1 MRKKT
6 LLTNDSNT
14 ALMMERVSRP
24 DAALSALEHPRRGV
38 SPLPAAGS
46 LQAAYLHAGH
56 LLVSRDPCR
65 VTTILGSCV
74 AVGIWDPVSCVGG
87 INHFLLPERTGSEL
101 ESPRFGN
108 IAVLAL
114 IQEVVAAGGR
124 RRTLQAKLFGGACV
138 LPAFQSGRGH
148 LGRKN
153 VELARQV
160 LLDEGIPVTAEDV
173 EGERGRKL
181 IFQTHDGAAW
191 VRSL

>member
-1 MRKKT
+1 MI
-6 LLTNDSNT
+6 L
-14 ALMMERVSRP
+14 RP
-24 DAALSALEHPRRGV
+24 EAVSALEHPRGGV
-38 SPLPAAGS
+38 SPLPPAGT

-56 LLVSRDPCR
+56 FLVSRDPCR

-74 AVGIWDPVSCVGG
+74 AVGMWDPTSGIGG
-87 INHFLLPERTGSEL
+87 INHFLLPQWTGTDF

-108 IAVLAL
+108 IALRAL
-114 IQEVVAAGGR
+114 IREVVAAGGR
-124 RRTLQAKLFGGACV
+124 RRSLQAKLFGGACV
-138 LPAFQSGRGH
+138 LRAFQSGGWH

-153 VELARQV
+153 VEVARQI
-160 LLDEGIPVTAEDV
+160 LIDEAIPVAVADV

>member
-1 MRKKT
+1 
-6 LLTNDSNT
+6 
-14 ALMMERVSRP
+14 VSLRH
-24 DAALSALEHPRRGV
+24 DAASALEYPGAGV
-38 SPLPAAGS
+38 SPLPPAGS
-46 LQAAYLHAGH
+46 LRAAYLHAGH
-56 LLVSRDPCR
+56 IFVSRDPSR

-74 AVGIWDPVSCVGG
+74 AVGLWDPNTGIGG
-87 INHFLLPERTGSEL
+87 INHFLLPQWTGSDL

-108 IAVLAL
+108 VAVRAL
-114 IQEVVAAGGR
+114 IREVVAAGGR

-138 LPAFQSGRGH
+138 LRAFQSGGWH

-153 VELARQV
+153 VDVARQV
-160 LLDEGIPVTAEDV
+160 LLDEAIPVTVEDV